1 MAGYISFSFN
11 INDPEFSSQT
21 TVVNP
26 NSPYYVSH
34 VFIRTPI
41 YDNVGVKIGYKVS
54 DDYVQQ
60 LSPTEYS
67 VRISSTYYI
76 ENQGTINWSYSF
88 INNKPSHFYPIG
100 VLASSNITSTTG
112 NFFGKTGAV
121 ALMPN
126 KDGSRN
132 VTIAFNF

>member
-11 INDPEFSSQT
+11 INDPEFNSQT

-26 NSPYYVSH
+26 NSPYYVAH
-34 VFIRTPI
+34 AFLRTPI

-54 DDYVQQ
+54 DDYIQQ
-60 LSPTEYS
+60 LSPTQYS
-67 VRISSTYYI
+67 VRINSTYYI

-88 INNKPSHFYPIG
+88 INNKPSQFYPVG

-126 KDGSRN
+126 QDGSRN

>member
-11 INDPEFSSQT
+11 INDPEFNSQT

-26 NSPYYVSH
+26 NSPYYVAH

-54 DDYVQQ
+54 DDYIQQ

-76 ENQGTINWSYSF
+76 QNQGTINWSYSF
-88 INNKPSHFYPIG
+88 INNKPSQFYPVG

-112 NFFGKTGAV
+112 TFFGKTGAV

-126 KDGSRN
+126 QDGSRN